1 MGVEWQKLGISER
14 KSMTEETPTTQKK
27 RIKERSASYP
37 SISIQEAIDYSIKLQ
52 TAYGKSAFS
61 RENAVKEMGHEKVT
75 GSSGMKVS
83 ALVHFGLLDREGNA
97 YRNSELSIRFANP
110 IDENDLQ
117 TAKKIAVHNPK
128 LYKSLLSEYSGRAI
142 PTALN
147 SILVRNHKIG
157 QKVAASVAT
166 VFRKSIEE
174 AGIYQNGIIINETSV
189 NEEINT
195 QIPPTVAQ
203 NMPLPTPQGGSHPTV
218 LTLPSDMIT
227 VEFPSGIA
235 LSYPKNLAFSFAMG
249 VFGEQTAAL
258 EDAVQKEVKKHEPND
273 TKDDI
278 SPTS

>member
-1 MGVEWQKLGISER
+1 
-14 KSMTEETPTTQKK
+14 MTEQTPTTQQK

-52 TAYGKSAFS
+52 AAYGKSAFS

-83 ALVHFGLLDREGNA
+83 ALVHYGLLDRDGNA

-110 IDENDLQ
+110 LDDDDLQ
-117 TAKKIAVHNPK
+117 TAKKIAMNNPK

-157 QKVAASVAT
+157 QKVAASVAA
-166 VFRKSIEE
+166 VFRKSAEE
-174 AGIYQNGIIINETSV
+174 AGIYQNGIIISETSL
-189 NEEINT
+189 NEDIDIQNSSVE
-195 QIPPTVAQ
+195 AQ
-203 NMPLPTPQGGSHPTV
+203 GKPLPAPQSGSLPKV
-218 LTLPSDMIT
+218 LSVPSDMIT

-235 LSYPKNLAFSFAMG
+235 LSYPKSLAFSFAMG
-249 VFGEQTAAL
+249 VFSEQTASL
-258 EDAVQKEVKKHEPND
+258 EKAVQEELKKHEPDN

-278 SPTS
+278 SSTN